1 MCRYVSVQAD
11 TSRFACG
18 YVSIYAL
25 CVDIRRY
32 ACRDIR
38 RFACRYKPIQLSIQP
53 KPISLRVRL
62 CASVSTSVWVVILHV
77 YMCLCG
83 SSCVGGGVGVCI
95 LYTQVLTYSLVLL
108 THVQCR
114 MCIPRVYLACLSCPH
129 RCIFART
136 SHLCTHLASMHTPGI
151 YAHTSHLCTHLACMH
166 TPTMYAHTYDVHTS
180 HACVCIARTHPYM
193 TCLVH
198 T

>member
-114 MCIPRVYLACLSCPH
+114 MCIPRM
-129 RCIFART
+129 
-136 SHLCTHLASMHTPGI
+136 HLCTHLASMHTPRI
-151 YAHTSHLCTHLACMH
+151 YAHTSHLCMHLACMH